1 MILGVT
7 TAAYTLLHVLIS
19 LAGIGSGFVVKYGL
33 LTGKRLDRWTALFLV
48 TTVATGVTGFGF
60 RFTHLLP
67 STLSASCRWWCWRL
81 PSSRAT
87 SFTSRARGGGP
98 TLSVPLSRCI

>member
-67 STLSASCRWWCWRL
+67 SPIFGLLSLWLLAIALLAPSLL
-81 PSSRAT
+81 PPPPPPHRSSLLA
-87 SFTSRARGGGP
+87 
-98 TLSVPLSRCI
+98 

>member
-33 LTGKRLDRWTALFLV
+33 LTGKR
-48 TTVATGVTGFGF
+48 
-60 RFTHLLP
+60 
-67 STLSASCRWWCWRL
+67 
-81 PSSRAT
+81 
-87 SFTSRARGGGP
+87 P